1 MAWRRAEPT
10 AELAGRFPS
19 GSGPNCFSTVMG
31 RRRRSRGR
39 ERTDHAGAVQRVA
52 DQRTTPIQ
60 GTRHDHRPGVVL
72 VWRNSA
78 GQPDHA
84 AVTIGGGYAVT
95 KPSQLGAVPGSS
107 GPYRRPSLQVGSA
120 AYDSV
125 AT

>member
-1 MAWRRAEPT
+1 MATAGQAEV
-10 AELAGRFPS
+10 ANERI
-19 GSGPNCFSTVMG
+19 M
-31 RRRRSRGR
+31 R
-39 ERTDHAGAVQRVA
+39 EPFNAWLTE
-52 DQRTTPIQ
+52 RTTPIQ
-60 GTRHDHRPGVVL
+60 GTRYDHGPGVVL

-120 AYDSV
+120 ASDSV